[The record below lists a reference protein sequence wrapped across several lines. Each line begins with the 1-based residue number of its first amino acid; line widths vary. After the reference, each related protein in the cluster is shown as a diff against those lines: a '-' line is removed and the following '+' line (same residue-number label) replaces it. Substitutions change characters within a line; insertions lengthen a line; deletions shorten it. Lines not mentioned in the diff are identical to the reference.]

1 MRKRGVSGGEWER
14 GTQFTCFT
22 GTKVQMLT
30 PDLRRCRLL
39 SLLLRKDHAE
49 GYTEY
54 AKVYSVYLLYWYKS
68 ANTDARGYKEYAKVV
83 SLLGLLVQ
91 KCKY

>member
-1 MRKRGVSGGEWER
+1 
-14 GTQFTCFT
+14 
-22 GTKVQMLT
+22 MLT

-39 SLLLRKDHAE
+39 SLLLRKGHAE

-68 ANTDARGYKEYAKVV
+68 ANNDARGHAEGCTEYANVYSVYLLYWYKSAKTDARVCEGHVGGV
-83 SLLGLLVQ
+83 GGR
-91 KCKY
+91 